1 VQRFVSQ
8 PLTVPHHEHSYYRA
22 DLEFEGL
29 ERLGSSYIGHVFL
42 GNPDADQATQR
53 TPENGYAARF
63 TVFGHSVCF
72 GDVGHC
78 EVSGR
83 VSPFDRNPPHPL
95 TPVNITVE
103 ITDALR
109 RVDAPEA
116 PVTVLAVSADPEDAK
131 RQDILRFERLTL
143 VTYD

>member
-1 VQRFVSQ
+1 MQRFVSD
-8 PLTVPHHEHSYYRA
+8 PLPVPHHEHPYYRA
-22 DLEFEGL
+22 DLELVGL
-29 ERLGSSYIGHVFL
+29 ERFGSSYVAHVFL
-42 GNPDADQATQR
+42 GNAQADQTTDRIPAQ
-53 TPENGYAARF
+53 GYAARF
-63 TVFGHSVCF
+63 TVFGHAICY
-72 GDVGHC
+72 GDEGHC
-78 EVSGR
+78 EVTER

-109 RVDAPEA
+109 RVEA
-116 PVTVLAVSADPEDAK
+116 DEVPVTLLAISSNPKDAD